1 MYWYKITN
9 GIYNSQSYYKTS
21 YCMSPFFGRSIFHS
35 FNLNNGLYYQLPVH
49 IVSDKLYPKG
59 KEQMTL
65 IFISEMAEKT
75 FTNYMKT
82 RGTVIL
88 VPKDERFD
96 PRISSH
102 PDLVISILDD
112 TLIIDGNASI
122 HIFRQLDA
130 LGVPYIK
137 GNSRLA
143 PVYPQDIAY
152 NAVITKNYMIHNL
165 EYTNSLLLLHSK
177 YTNKTLLPVKQGY
190 TKCSTVVVNDDALIT
205 SDVGIYKAAKDL
217 MKVLLIQPGYVNLD
231 GFDFGFLGGASA
243 SFEDTVVFH
252 GDLSKHPDFLS
263 IQAFVKAVNKN
274 LVYFEDFSLTDI
286 GSVLIFNYPVK
297 SNEVMP
303 NHKKHVNIPIFI
315 SHEGCP
321 NDCVFC
327 NQRKITAKA
336 NAMTMQEIE
345 EQIKTYCSTLDDTTY
360 VELAFFGGSF
370 TGIDTKLQENY
381 LKLAAEYKRRGKI
394 HAIRLST
401 RPDYISED
409 ILDRLKLY
417 EVDTIELGVQS
428 LDEEVLKASNRGHLV
443 VDVYR
448 AVSLIKSYGFQ
459 LGIQL
464 MVGLPK
470 DTKEKSILSSKL
482 TVLLKPDF
490 IRIYPTLVIKETE
503 LSELSLRGEYHPLS
517 IKEAVDWTKEM
528 YKIFLTNHIPV
539 IRMGLQP
546 TDLIAEGKEILDGPF
561 HPAFRQLVESDYF
574 LDLMKDK
581 LNIQYDQQDRP
592 QPIKILCNPV
602 DLSQVIGHKR
612 SNILELTKMFP
623 LLQVIPDKNVK
634 LMTIVIQC

>member
-1 MYWYKITN
+1 M
-9 GIYNSQSYYKTS
+9 
-21 YCMSPFFGRSIFHS
+21 
-35 FNLNNGLYYQLPVH
+35 PVP

-59 KEQMTL
+59 NEHMTL
-65 IFISEMAEKT
+65 IFISEMADQALI
-75 FTNYMKT
+75 NYMNT

-112 TLIIDGNASI
+112 TLIIDENAPFQ
-122 HIFRQLDA
+122 IFRQLDA
-130 LGVPYIK
+130 LGVPFIK

-152 NAVITKNYMIHNL
+152 NAVITKNYLIHNL

-177 YTNKTLLPVKQGY
+177 NTNKTLLPVKQGY
-190 TKCSTVVVNDDALIT
+190 TKCSTVVVSDNALIT
-205 SDVGIYKAAKDL
+205 SDEGIYKAAKDL
-217 MKVLLIQPGYVNLD
+217 MNVLLIQPGYVNLD
-231 GFDFGFLGGASA
+231 GFDYGFLGGTSA

-263 IQAFVKAVNKN
+263 IQSFVEEAHKN
-274 LVYFEDFSLTDI
+274 LVYFEDFPLTDI
-286 GSVLIFNYPVK
+286 GSVLIFKYLEISTEVK
-297 SNEVMP
+297 P
-303 NHKKHVNIPIFI
+303 NRKKHVNIPIFI

-336 NAMTMQEIE
+336 NAMTLQEIE
-345 EQIKTYCSTLDDTTY
+345 EQIKVYCSTLDDTTY

-381 LKLAAEYKRRGKI
+381 LKLAAGYKNLGKI
-394 HAIRLST
+394 QAIRLST

-417 EVDTIELGVQS
+417 GVDTIELGVQS

-470 DTKEKSILSSKL
+470 DTKEKSILTSKL
-482 TVLLKPDF
+482 TVLLNPDF

-503 LSELSLRGEYHPLS
+503 LSELSLRGEYRPLS
-517 IKEAVDWTKEM
+517 IEEAVDWTKDM

-546 TDLIAEGKEILDGPF
+546 TDLIAEGKEILYGPF

-581 LNIQYDQQDRP
+581 LNALSNTPDQYL
-592 QPIKILCNPV
+592 PITILCNPK
-602 DLSQVIGHKR
+602 DLSQVIGHNRK
-612 SNILELTKMFP
+612 NIVILEKMFSKF
-623 LLQVIPDKNVK
+623 QIMQDESIIP
-634 LMTIVIQC
+634 MTIECRF